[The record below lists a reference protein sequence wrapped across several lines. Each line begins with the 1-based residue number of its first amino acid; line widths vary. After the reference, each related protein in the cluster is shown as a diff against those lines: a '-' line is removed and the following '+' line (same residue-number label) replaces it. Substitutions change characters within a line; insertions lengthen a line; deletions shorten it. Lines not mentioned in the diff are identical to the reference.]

1 MDVALAAFAFAPG
14 LALGSFVNVVAA
26 RVPLRRSLVS
36 PGSACMSCGHEIGW
50 RDNVPVFSWLLLR
63 GRCRH
68 CQAAIPWRYPA
79 VELASAVLVAGCAL
93 KFGFHPEALV
103 AAVFCLV
110 LVAISATDIE
120 HGIIPNRIVLPAAVV
135 ILAAQT
141 AIHPSPQWVLGAL
154 AASGFLFAAA
164 LMAPRGMG
172 MGDVKLAL
180 VLGAMLGKL
189 VVVGMFVGLLAS
201 MVPAIV
207 LIIRLGVSARK
218 VKLPFGPFLAIGS
231 VVALFAG
238 HELLQGYWTLVH
250 R

>member
-1 MDVALAAFAFAPG
+1 MDFALAAFALAPG

-36 PGSACMSCGHEIGW
+36 PGSACMSCGNEIGW
-50 RDNVPVFSWLLLR
+50 RDNAPVLSWLLLR

-68 CQAAIPWRYPA
+68 CQATIPWRYPA
-79 VELASAVLVAGCAL
+79 VELVSALLVAGCAW
-93 KFGFHPEALV
+93 KFGLHPEALV
-103 AAVFCLV
+103 AAAFCLV

-141 AIHPSPQWVLGAL
+141 AIHPSLQWIVGSLG
-154 AASGFLFAAA
+154 ASGFLFAAA
-164 LMAPRGMG
+164 LLAPKGMG

-189 VVVGMFVGLLAS
+189 VIVGMFVGLLAA

-207 LIIRLGVSARK
+207 LIIRLGVGARK
-218 VKLPFGPFLAIGS
+218 VKLPFGPFLALGS
-231 VVALFAG
+231 VIALFAG

-250 R
+250 S